1 MSSSALDDRSAVP
14 APSEPM
20 PRTGGL
26 REAKKQAT
34 TWALVEAARRLVHE
48 HDLDAV
54 TVEDIAAAA
63 GVSGRTFFNY
73 FDTKEQAIIGPDAPL
88 GSELARAT
96 FLAGGLNDGDLL
108 ADIVDLVDFEG
119 EIQRQTRQGLHLAI
133 DIIRTEPRVLAAQ
146 LSRVHRHENELAD
159 LIARRRG
166 EPVTGPEDLSVAA
179 LALSLVGRAGFAW
192 MNSDDTRDYATHFAA
207 TRAVGER
214 LLAPRRS

>member
-1 MSSSALDDRSAVP
+1 MSSSTLDDRSAVS
-14 APSEPM
+14 APSESM
-20 PRTGGL
+20 PRGVGL

-48 HDLDAV
+48 HGLDAV
-54 TVEDIAAAA
+54 TVDDIAAAA

-73 FDTKEQAIIGPDAPL
+73 FDSKELAVIGPDAPL

-119 EIQRQTRQGLHLAI
+119 EIQRQTKQGLHLAI
-133 DIIRTEPRVLAAQ
+133 GIIGREPRVLAAQ
-146 LSRVHRHENELAD
+146 LSRIHRHEAELAD

-166 EPVTGPEDLSVAA
+166 EPETGPEDLSVAA
-179 LALSLVGRAGFAW
+179 LALSLIGRAGFAW
-192 MNSDDTRDYATHFAA
+192 MHGDDTRSYADHFAA